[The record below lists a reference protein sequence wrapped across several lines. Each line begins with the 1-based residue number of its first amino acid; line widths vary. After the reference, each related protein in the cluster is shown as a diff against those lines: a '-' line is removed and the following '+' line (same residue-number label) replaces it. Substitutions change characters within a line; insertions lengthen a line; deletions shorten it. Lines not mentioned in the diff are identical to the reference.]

1 MLVSVH
7 FIACEG
13 HAKRQRMAEIRQDL
27 GAALIIKQ
35 QYRQALTELLKSRD
49 LDPENARTHYHLGF
63 VYLYGFNKPK
73 EAEECLRAALE
84 QSSDPYSE
92 AENLLGLTLSRQGRY
107 EEALKSF
114 EQALTN
120 ILYAT
125 PQFAQQNLAQ
135 TLILMGRQ
143 AEGIQRL
150 KRLLKQ
156 VPNLC
161 GAYQT
166 LLEEGLKAGDSAML
180 AAYDP
185 QFMKFCIRPAQVA
198 ERIEAPQRR
207 AAYRRA
213 AARCRARSD
222 RACAFELAKECKKR
236 VPRTLG
242 DEGARCPSA
251 AKPKT
256 RAGFGG
262 N

>member
-1 MLVSVH
+1 
-7 FIACEG
+7 
-13 HAKRQRMAEIRQDL
+13 MAEIRQDL
-27 GAALIIKQ
+27 GAALIVKQ
-35 QYRQALTELLKSRD
+35 QYRQALGELLKARD

-73 EAEECLRAALE
+73 EAEKCLRDALE
-84 QSSDPYSE
+84 QSTEPYSE

-107 EEALKSF
+107 EEALKAF
-114 EQALTN
+114 EHALTN

-125 PQFAQQNLAQ
+125 PQFAHQNLAQ

-143 AEGIQRL
+143 AEGIRRL

-166 LLEEGLKAGDSAML
+166 LLDEGLKAGDSAML

-198 ERIEAPQRR
+198 ERIEVSHRR

-213 AARCRARSD
+213 VARCRSRSD
-222 RACAFELAKECKKR
+222 HACAFELAQECKKR
-236 VPRTLG
+236 VPYTVG
-242 DEGARCPSA
+242 DEGPACPKAS
-251 AKPKT
+251 KPKAS
-256 RAGFGG
+256 AGFGG
-262 N
+262 D